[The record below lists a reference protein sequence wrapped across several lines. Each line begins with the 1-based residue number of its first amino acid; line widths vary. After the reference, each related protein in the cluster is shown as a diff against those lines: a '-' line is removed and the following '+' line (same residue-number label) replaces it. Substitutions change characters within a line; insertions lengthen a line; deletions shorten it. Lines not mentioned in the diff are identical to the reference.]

1 MAPIYNI
8 KDGKMAPSA
17 YAKAI
22 AVEEIPDKVFYRED
36 GKLYKAKEAMSP
48 NHSECNFPTA
58 DMLAVLTRDGMTRE
72 EMIAKINHPE
82 FQRKEAVLANEDKK

>member
-1 MAPIYNI
+1 MLISPPSY
-8 KDGKMAPSA
+8 KDVFPK
-17 YAKAI
+17 
-22 AVEEIPDKVFYRED
+22 EELPDKVFYRED

-82 FQRKEAVLANEDKK
+82 FQRKEAVLAEDKK